1 MKRTFTRTLSAVAA
15 IVLIGSMVTGC
26 SNVQTSGDSISTSF
40 STTLTEDTGA
50 AAPATSGETAGGSTV
65 VNSTAMDAAE
75 LFSSRDLEQTA
86 DLSLAIPATLESGK
100 DLTLNAEG
108 VYLVSGSGE
117 NVTIVV
123 DAPEDAKIQIVLDG
137 VTITND
143 DSPAIYVKAADKVF
157 ITTTDSQNSLEVSGT
172 YMADGETNLD
182 AVIYS
187 KSDLTLNGTG
197 TLDLVSAKGNGIT
210 SKDDLVITGGVYTIT
225 AEADGLEANDA
236 ILISNGTLGIE
247 SGKDA
252 LHSENADD
260 ASLGHIVI
268 ENGTVNISA
277 TDDGIRGN
285 SFVQIDGGTIDIAA
299 CREGI
304 EANNVIIN
312 DGQITINS
320 QDDGINAT
328 QKVSADISIVVNG
341 GTISV
346 RMASGDTDAF
356 DSNGTITIN
365 GGTIAVEAQSAFDS
379 NGTATLNGGTVTVN
393 GQVITQITQTGPGGP
408 GGPGGF
414 GGGGGGK
421 IRR

>member
-1 MKRTFTRTLSAVAA
+1 MKRTFMKTLGTITA
-15 IVLIGSMVTGC
+15 IVLISSAITGC
-26 SNVQTSGDSISTSF
+26 STAQANGGDVTTTY
-40 STTLTEDTGA
+40 STTLAVNAGTASSATTNEAAGDSAVVSATEI
-50 AAPATSGETAGGSTV
+50 
-65 VNSTAMDAAE
+65 DASE
-75 LFSSRDLEQTA
+75 LFSSRDLKQSA
-86 DLSLAIPATLESGK
+86 DLTLAIPVMLESGK

-108 VYLVSGSGE
+108 IYLVSGKGE

-123 DAPEDAKIQIVLDG
+123 DAADDAKIQIVLDG

-157 ITTTDSQNSLEVSGT
+157 VTTTDSANRLEVSGT
-172 YMADGETNLD
+172 YVADGETNLD

-197 TLDLVSAKGNGIT
+197 TLELVSANGNGIS
-210 SKDDLVITGGVYTIT
+210 SKDDLVITGGEYTIT

-236 ILISNGTLGIE
+236 ILISNGTMSIE
-247 SGKDA
+247 SGQDA
-252 LHSENADD
+252 LHSEHADD
-260 ASLGHIVI
+260 ASKGYIVI
-268 ENGTVNISA
+268 ENGTLNISA

-328 QKVSADISIVVNG
+328 QKVSADVSIVINGGMISI
-341 GTISV
+341 

-365 GGTIAVEAQSAFDS
+365 GGTITVEAQSAFDS

-393 GQVITQITQTGPGGP
+393 GQVITQITQMQP